1 MSSDVDIYRSAQIL
15 IDEQGPGALS
25 HATGRAAG
33 FALEG
38 DADQAKT
45 WKRIV
50 EAVREL
56 QRLRR
61 GEGEAVH

>member
-1 MSSDVDIYRSAQIL
+1 M
-15 IDEQGPGALS
+15 S
-25 HATGRAAG
+25 HAAGRAAG
-33 FALEG
+33 FAIEG

-50 EAVREL
+50 EAIREL
-56 QRLRR
+56 QRLQR